1 MTDERR
7 QRVANPPTKP
17 LLIWDGAC
25 AFCRLWIER
34 WREITA
40 GKVDYAP
47 YQEVA
52 DRFPEISREEF
63 TRAMALVEPDGETFF
78 AVEAVYR
85 SLGYRSSRRWLAWS
99 YDHVPGFAAISE
111 TAYNFI
117 ARHRG
122 LGSTFTRLLWG
133 KDARPPTYFWARRWF
148 LRALGLTYLIAFVSL
163 WVQVDGLIGSH
174 GMSPLNQ
181 FLPAVRAQ
189 LGQDAYALLPT
200 LCWFNSSN
208 AFLHFLCGGGVVVS
222 LLLMFGIAPAFLLV
236 VLFAF
241 YLSLTI
247 AGQTFLNFQWD
258 VLLLETGFLAIFLA
272 PWRLWPREL
281 IWWPSPAWS
290 RPRADL
296 ASSPLRE
303 GERTAASEYSS
314 RRTSESEPSPSPLPC
329 EGRGGR
335 PSPSGYETPV
345 TSPVSR
351 GGLFLL
357 KFLLFKLM
365 LMSGVVKLT
374 SGDDSWGWVN
384 HSFHWSA
391 LTALD
396 YHYWSQPLPTVFS
409 WWADKSPEWFKH
421 FSVAFCLVVEIIA
434 PFFIWAPRR
443 PRLVAA
449 GLMIFLQIVI
459 ALTGNYCFF
468 NLLTLALCLLLIDDA
483 IWRRNVRQD
492 NRAVRAYSSG
502 APSDRA
508 LPSRLLMYGAI
519 IVIIV
524 SLPINAWLVFTAF
537 KPDAEWP
544 RRLAFAYE
552 HLEPFRIVNGYGL
565 FRVMTKDRREIVI
578 EGSADGIDWLPYEF
592 KWKPGNVMRAPGWCA
607 PHQPRLDW
615 QMWFAALGTP
625 ERNPWF
631 IRLAI
636 CLLEG
641 KPDVIRLFAHDPF
654 PNQPPRYVRAILY
667 RYRFTTAKEHRQTG
681 AWWKSQELREYLPAV
696 SLEQLR

>member
-1 MTDERR
+1 MKTQSDL
-7 QRVANPPTKP
+7 RVTNPPTKP
-17 LLIWDGAC
+17 LMIWDGEC
-25 AFCRLWIER
+25 HFCRRWIER

-40 GKVDYAP
+40 GEVDYTT
-47 YQEVA
+47 YQEA
-52 DRFPEISREEF
+52 AHRFPEIPLEQF
-63 TRAMALVEPDGETFF
+63 QRAVAFIEPDGQTFF
-78 AVEAVYR
+78 GAEAVYR
-85 SLGYRSSRRWLAWS
+85 SLRYQGSRKWLAWS
-99 YDHVPGFAAISE
+99 YDRVPGFAAISE

-122 LGSTFTRLLWG
+122 LGSSITRLLWG
-133 KDARPPTYFWARRWF
+133 KDVRPPTYFWARCWF
-148 LRALGLTYLIAFVSL
+148 LRALGLIYLIAFVSF
-163 WVQVDGLIGSH
+163 WVQVDGLVGSN
-174 GMSPLNQ
+174 GILPVNQ
-181 FLPAVRAQ
+181 FLPTVREQ
-189 LGQDAYALLPT
+189 LGQGAYSLLPT
-200 LCWFNSSN
+200 LCWFNADN
-208 AFLHFLCGGGVVVS
+208 AFLHFLCGGGVVLS
-222 LLLMFGIAPAFLLV
+222 LFLIFGIAPAISLFA
-236 VLFAF
+236 LFAF

-247 AGQTFLNFQWD
+247 AGQVFLSFQWD
-258 VLLLETGFLAIFLA
+258 ILLLETGFLSIFLA
-272 PWRLWPREL
+272 PWQLWQKR
-281 IWWPSPAWS
+281 
-290 RPRADL
+290 
-296 ASSPLRE
+296 
-303 GERTAASEYSS
+303 GQ
-314 RRTSESEPSPSPLPC
+314 EP
-329 EGRGGR
+329 
-335 PSPSGYETPV
+335 
-345 TSPVSR
+345 PVSR
-351 GGLFLL
+351 AALFLL
-357 KFLLFKLM
+357 KLLLFKLM
-365 LMSGVVKLT
+365 VMSGVVKLT
-374 SGDDSWGWVN
+374 SGDDCWWN
-384 HSFHWSA
+384 

-396 YHYWSQPLPTVFS
+396 YHYWSQPLPTIFG
-409 WWADKSPEWFKH
+409 WWADQHPEWFKH
-421 FSVAFCLVVEIIA
+421 FSVGFCMAVEIIA

-443 PRLVAA
+443 PRLIAA
-449 GLMIFLQIVI
+449 GLMIFLQLVI

-468 NLLTLALCLLLIDDA
+468 NLLTLGLCLLLIDDA
-483 IWRRNVRQD
+483 VWRRNARQD
-492 NRAVRAYSSG
+492 NRTVRAYSSG